1 MFATIWDD
9 HSIDGSRIMTVRE
22 AEDLFFSQLKF
33 ETRPVAVRLLADR
46 TELGKKPFPMKLNIC
61 QLISM
66 ARHGGR
72 ATAAVPDRMVCSI
85 GASCAGL
92 VKTTPALVSGEAAVG
107 KYTADAEAGKVFFEN
122 TYKLGD
128 GGKVYDAIELAPL
141 GDAVFEP
148 QVVLFYANPAQ
159 VMRLVHTVNRK
170 SGEKVAADTVAE
182 AAVCSAIGFV
192 LGEDRPMIGF
202 PCAGDR
208 RFGGTQNHELVFAA
222 PWHTVREV
230 MAPNLVEMAKA
241 GPLYPVPPHVLYD
254 PVMPLAYTLEEED
267 L

>member
-1 MFATIWDD
+1 MNA
-9 HSIDGSRIMTVRE
+9 GEVE
-22 AEDLFFSQLKF
+22 ELFFSQLKF

-46 TELGKKPFPMKLNIC
+46 AELGRKPFPMKLNIC

-72 ATAAVPDRMVCSI
+72 ATAAVPDRMVCAI
-85 GASCAGL
+85 GASCTGL
-92 VKTTPALVSGEAAVG
+92 VKTTPAFVSGEAAVG
-107 KYTADAEAGKVFFEN
+107 KYTVDAATGQVFFGN

-128 GGKVYDAIELAPL
+128 AGKVFDAIEIAPL
-141 GDAVFEP
+141 GDAAFEP
-148 QVVLFYANPAQ
+148 QVVLFYTNPAQ
-159 VMRLVHTVNRK
+159 VMRLVHAVIRS

-192 LGEDRPMIGF
+192 VGEDRPVIGF

-222 PWHTVREV
+222 PWHTVRDT
-230 MAPNLVEMAKA
+230 MAPNLVEMAKQ

>member
-1 MFATIWDD
+1 MNA
-9 HSIDGSRIMTVRE
+9 GE
-22 AEDLFFSQLKF
+22 AEDLFFSQLRF
-33 ETRPVAVRLLADR
+33 ETRPVAVRLLSDR
-46 TELGKKPFPMKLNIC
+46 SELGKKPFPMKLNIC

-72 ATAAVPDRMVCSI
+72 ATAAVPERMVCAI
-85 GASCAGL
+85 GASCTGL
-92 VKTTPALVSGEAAVG
+92 VKTTPAFVSGEAAVG
-107 KYTADAEAGKVFFEN
+107 KYTSDAESGRVFFEN

-128 GGKVYDAIELAPL
+128 GGKLYDAIELAPL
-141 GDAVFEP
+141 GDAAFEP
-148 QVVLFYANPAQ
+148 QVVLFYTNPAQ
-159 VMRLVHTVNRK
+159 VMRLVHSVIRN

-192 LGEDRPMIGF
+192 LGEDRPVIGF

-222 PWHTVREV
+222 PWHTVRDV